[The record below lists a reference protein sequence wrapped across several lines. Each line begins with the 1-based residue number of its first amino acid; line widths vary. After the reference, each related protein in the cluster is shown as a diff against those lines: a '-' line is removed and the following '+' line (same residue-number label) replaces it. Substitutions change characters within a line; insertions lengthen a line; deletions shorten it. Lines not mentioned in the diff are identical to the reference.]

1 MKARADGRY
10 CKQIVIGHDINGKK
24 IVKSVY
30 GFSPEEV
37 EEKANSIKADIGRG
51 VDVIGAE
58 MTFRDWVKMFL
69 RSEERRLT
77 HSEYTC
83 KRSRIDAFISYIG
96 DMPIRKI
103 KPYHIEMCLNDL
115 AVKNPRTGK
124 PSSDKTVKE
133 YRNDCNQVF
142 KYAAK
147 NRALEF
153 NPCEYATLPKARPK
167 KERRALTAEE
177 RKHLESLTCEGR
189 FILMTACYSG
199 LRKGELAALTW
210 KDIDLEN
217 RTITVNKSWN
227 FKTKSL
233 KTPKTKAGQRTV
245 PITDKLY
252 AEFLANEKDGG
263 LVFTY
268 RGEHLT
274 DATCDKLLMD
284 ALSELN
290 KKYGREVPPVKVG
303 SKYRRL
309 ITIEPFGYHDLRHT
323 YTSLLY
329 QSGVDLYS
337 AMEILG
343 HSNVQ
348 TTLSVYTHLQKEQ
361 KAQSIDKLNEFLGK

>member
-1 MKARADGRY
+1 MKQRADGRY
-10 CKQIVIGHDINGKK
+10 CQQIVIGKDINNKK
-24 IVKSVY
+24 VVKTVY
-30 GFSPEEV
+30 GRSPEEV
-37 EEKANSIKADIGRG
+37 EDKVKAIKTDLGRG
-51 VDVIGAE
+51 VDVAGAD
-58 MTFRDWVKMFL
+58 MTFGEWARLFL
-69 RSEERRLT
+69 KREERRLS

-83 KRSRIDAFISYIG
+83 KKSRITCFTDNIG
-96 DMPIRKI
+96 KIPIKNV
-103 KPYHIEMCLNDL
+103 KPHNIETCLDEI
-115 AVKNPRTGK
+115 AQCNPRTK
-124 PSSDKTVKE
+124 KQTAEKTLKE

-142 KYAAK
+142 KYAQK
-147 NRALEF
+147 NRAVTF
-153 NPCEYATLPKARPK
+153 NPCEFVTLPIAKPK
-167 KERRALTAEE
+167 KERRALTKDE
-177 RKHLESLTCEGR
+177 RKHLESLTCEGK

-210 KDIDLEN
+210 QDIDLKK

-233 KTPKTKAGQRTV
+233 KDPKTKAGHRVV

-252 AEFLANEKDGG
+252 TLLKQNKKKSG

-268 RGEHLT
+268 KGEHLT

-284 ALSELN
+284 ALSELDS
-290 KKYGREVPPVKVG
+290 KYGGDIPPVKVG
-303 SKYRRL
+303 SKYQRI
-309 ITIEPFGYHDLRHT
+309 ITIKPFGYHDLRHT

-343 HSNVQ
+343 HSNIQ

-361 KAQSIDKLNEFLGK
+361 KTQSIDKLNDFLK